1 MKKVGED
8 VIAKLKRGSELAF
21 EELFNA
27 YKDVVFYLTYSYLQ
41 NQKDADDCLQEVFLR
56 LLDNIHLYDR
66 RKSSFEAWFM
76 TLARNHTLNYVRHKK
91 VDSNKVVDN
100 ENDVEKTAIQP
111 AHEKS
116 LMLEDLKKLLG
127 EVDYT
132 IVIYRSGYNMSF
144 RTIAELC
151 DLSKETIRKRFKIA
165 FKCAKNY
172 LK

>member
-1 MKKVGED
+1 V
-8 VIAKLKRGSELAF
+8 
-21 EELFNA
+21 

-66 RKSSFEAWFM
+66 RKSSFETWFM

-91 VDSNKVVDN
+91 VDFNKVVDN

-127 EVDYT
+127 EVDYA